1 MFGFRKGKDRTKA
14 LEALANAPVG
24 AASTV
29 DGKRGVIKG
38 TLLLSEAGD
47 RWIEHLISD
56 IDGALYWLAIEN
68 FDRTR
73 ATRWDSLEVW
83 DVSGG
88 PDDRQVIHDGATY
101 RRNESG
107 TVAFTSKGDTDM
119 FETGTI
125 DYVDFVGPNGV
136 RIGFERY
143 GEEGAARRSRAT
155 GGTCPNCHAPLVTD
169 ATGRCSSC
177 GAALTADEGWWGSWE
192 VALGRDVT
200 DSAGLQ

>member
-143 GEEGAARRSRAT
+143 GEEGAGAALPGNRRHLPQLPRTPRRRCHRSVLELWRRRSRPT
-155 GGTCPNCHAPLVTD
+155 RVGGD
-169 ATGRCSSC
+169 RGGRP
-177 GAALTADEGWWGSWE
+177 
-192 VALGRDVT
+192 RPYVT